1 MDGVKSLPPAW
12 QTSHGHKLRPACM
25 FYIIYRQMRL
35 DLRARRGLK
44 YLFPPNFRT
53 CPNTASQIPAGTVRG
68 AIFHSP
74 AAALL
79 SHWELWRA
87 LCWNCTY
94 TSEVCFWV
102 IHLWLLLI
110 RQKTQFSSSLFKR
123 YCSLVNSMTC
133 CSKYWLNV
141 VYTVLFMRVWQ
152 PVMKGLG
159 QPRDTAQETDKTTLW
174 GGFYPLL
181 GVIMRAVIYTWLY
194 ILQFVNYNFHK
205 YFFQSTPQVIKCVW
219 LTLRLTTFLNL
230 LSVSSTCW
238 PVSLE
243 KLSR

>member
-1 MDGVKSLPPAW
+1 
-12 QTSHGHKLRPACM
+12 
-25 FYIIYRQMRL
+25 MRL
-35 DLRARRGLK
+35 GLRARRGLK

-79 SHWELWRA
+79 SHWALWCLWRA
-87 LCWNCTY
+87 LCWNYTY

-110 RQKTQFSSSLFKR
+110 RQKTQFSSLLFKR

-141 VYTVLFMRVWQ
+141 VYTVLFMCVWQ

-205 YFFQSTPQVIKCVW
+205 KNFQSTPHDVTIDNISQFAVCQQHMLTRVLRKAFQVKS
-219 LTLRLTTFLNL
+219 T
-230 LSVSSTCW
+230 SSRPAYPELFYILC
-238 PVSLE
+238 
-243 KLSR
+243 K